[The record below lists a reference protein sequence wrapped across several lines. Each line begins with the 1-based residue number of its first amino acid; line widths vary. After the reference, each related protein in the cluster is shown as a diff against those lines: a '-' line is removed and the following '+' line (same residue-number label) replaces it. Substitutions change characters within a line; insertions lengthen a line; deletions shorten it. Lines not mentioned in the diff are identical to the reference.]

1 MRSLHFRI
9 LILLLTL
16 SLLLTACGTPS
27 VGGETT
33 PPAETTEPAP
43 AELVL
48 FGGNVTY
55 NVYRDTYASSA
66 VCDAVRQLSRRIYD
80 LYGSSWSGIVSED
93 FDVGLDRDSIV
104 DNTAPEI
111 LLGSTNRR
119 ESREVTATLGK
130 DDYIITA
137 VGNKVVV
144 AGGSDYATVQAIEL
158 FAEQYLKD
166 GSTTLVIPADL
177 SIKGEA
183 SLRHVSLNRE
193 AKYRLMTWNLGCA
206 VGVAS
211 DAVDIINEYLPDIV
225 ALQECNAKIHKNV
238 IEKLPEFYAVA
249 NKYHPGTSTYVYT
262 PIIYNTELFTL
273 RDSGV
278 EWLRDR
284 YTGTN
289 TKSASWAVFEDADG
303 QLFADVNFHGA
314 VCSNSYKGF
323 ENFTSAERAAQALT
337 WRVGNARQVLE
348 IIDRIEA
355 QFGKIPVMLNGDC
368 NFKRNTEPYNIIIN
382 GGMTDAEFTARLG
395 RVSGYQTYFS
405 YGTGIKNGDSID
417 HIFGRNA
424 IDFVEHYIVRDTKVT
439 TASDHCPVYVDFGFL
454 TEKVS

>member
-1 MRSLHFRI
+1 MNNLRFRI
-9 LILLLTL
+9 LIMLLVLT
-16 SLLLTACGTPS
+16 LLLTACGKPS
-27 VGGETT
+27 IGDETT

-43 AELVL
+43 TELVL
-48 FGGNVTY
+48 FGGDVTY
-55 NVYRDTYASSA
+55 NVYRDTYASA
-66 VCDAVRQLSRRIYD
+66 TVCDAVRKLSRRVYD
-80 LYGSSWSGIVSED
+80 LYGSSWGGVVSED
-93 FDVGLDRDSIV
+93 FAVGLDRDSIV
-104 DNTAPEI
+104 DNTEPEI

-130 DDYIITA
+130 DDYIITT

-158 FAEQYLKD
+158 FCDQYLKD
-166 GSTTLVIPADL
+166 GSTTLTIPADL

-183 SLRHVSLNRE
+183 SLRHVSLNSE

-211 DAVDIINEYLPDIV
+211 DAVVIINEYLPDIV
-225 ALQECNAKIHKNV
+225 ALQECNANIHKNV

-249 NKYHPGTSTYVYT
+249 NTYHPGTATYVYT

-273 RDSGV
+273 RASGV

-289 TKSASWAVFEDADG
+289 TKSVSWAVFEDADG

-314 VCSNSYKGF
+314 VCSASYKGF

-337 WRVGNARQVLE
+337 WRMGNARQVLE
-348 IIDRIEA
+348 VIDRIEA
-355 QFGKIPVMLNGDC
+355 QFGSIPVMLNGDC
-368 NFKRNTEPYNIIIN
+368 NFNRNSEPYNIIIN
-382 GGMTDAEFTARLG
+382 GGMIDAEFTARLG
-395 RVSGYQTYFS
+395 AVTGYQTHFS
-405 YGTGIKNGDSID
+405 YGSGIKNGDSID

-424 IDFVEHYIVRDTKVT
+424 IDFVEHYIVRDAKVT
-439 TASDHCPVYVDFGFL
+439 SASDHCPVYVDFGFL
-454 TEKVS
+454 SDKAS